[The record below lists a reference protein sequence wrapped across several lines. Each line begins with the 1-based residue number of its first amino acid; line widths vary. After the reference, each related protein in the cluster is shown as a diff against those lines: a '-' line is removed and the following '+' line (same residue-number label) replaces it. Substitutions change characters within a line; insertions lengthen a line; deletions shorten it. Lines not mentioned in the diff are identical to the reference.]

1 MLALKYYSNTTR
13 ISAIKERDGKKKV
26 QKTSSSFE
34 FTSFWADANNK
45 VIPDLVDFTRT
56 FFQKHT
62 LLNIITKYCVLTSE
76 NLLLVMRPYQ
86 IVATE
91 RILNRIEIATNYKK
105 MGSTDAGGYIWH
117 TTGSGKTLTSFA
129 GKDLAGKDLVCICY
143 NPYFNKNCEEY
154 VKWIANKEKIQEAY
168 EWRNKIRKMYPQA
181 YQSYSEYNH
190 KEASE
195 FRIRLK
201 EYDKN
206 RRAQANSQTYRGPS
220 SNSIDWEK
228 AATGTAIFGP
238 TGAAL
243 GMMDDEDKH

>member
-1 MLALKYYSNTTR
+1 MDMLITVLRTT
-13 ISAIKERDGKKKV
+13 
-26 QKTSSSFE
+26 
-34 FTSFWADANNK
+34 
-45 VIPDLVDFTRT
+45 VIIVMAC
-56 FFQKHT
+56 FFRG
-62 LLNIITKYCVLTSE
+62 VLTTFGPLAALLFVAICLFAIYEIGEFGDKTRMDSE
-76 NLLLVMRPYQ
+76 KMRQRKVVQEMY
-86 IVATE
+86 A
-91 RILNRIEIATNYKK
+91 AGK
-105 MGSTDAGGYIWH
+105 TDADVAKYLD
-117 TTGSGKTLTSFA
+117 TLFQSGRFFA